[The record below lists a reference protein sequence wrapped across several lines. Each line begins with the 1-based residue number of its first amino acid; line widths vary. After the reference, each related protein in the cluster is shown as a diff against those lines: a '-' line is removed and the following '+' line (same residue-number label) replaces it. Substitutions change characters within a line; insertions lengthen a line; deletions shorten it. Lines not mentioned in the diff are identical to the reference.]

1 MPGFG
6 IMFWH
11 QVLEYGFE
19 GEIFAGRSTTPL
31 NALCHSQVQ
40 RAWRFS
46 NKINRLV

>member
-19 GEIFAGRSTTPL
+19 GEIFAGRSAPIRRDQIVT
-31 NALCHSQVQ
+31 C
-40 RAWRFS
+40 
-46 NKINRLV
+46 